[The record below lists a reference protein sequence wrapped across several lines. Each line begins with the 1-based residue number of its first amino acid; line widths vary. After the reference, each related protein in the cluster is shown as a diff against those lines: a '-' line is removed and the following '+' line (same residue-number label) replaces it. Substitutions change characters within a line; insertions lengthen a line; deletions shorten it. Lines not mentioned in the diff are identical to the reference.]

1 MASRE
6 KFTVQTVVSANLA
19 IMPTKFPNDSA
30 SRHIPIEYLPVTTTR
45 YQLRIVPALQGE
57 KIQHLDLH
65 REFSV
70 GKKKRHRIDL
80 CINLLFRN
88 PKYQQFN

>member
-19 IMPTKFPNDSA
+19 IVPTKFPNDSA

-45 YQLRIVPALQGE
+45 YQLRIVPTLMGRKDSAFGLA
-57 KIQHLDLH
+57 
-65 REFSV
+65 S
-70 GKKKRHRIDL
+70 
-80 CINLLFRN
+80 
-88 PKYQQFN
+88 